1 MNQSRFSWN
10 VLKVVVERCSPH
22 GTPLQHLLL
31 SEIACWLSVGWRTKS
46 LHGTWVLHQTSIL
59 FKAGLFKVAGMS
71 IWVISFGEKPHQWW
85 TLFCFQKKGKIQN
98 AKKTS
103 ILGLVKYPLNIF
115 WDIQRIPFFW
125 PCLEVLVLEKTLPW
139 KDAPKKLHVNSSLE
153 KYFSSNSASAT
164 FHSPPIFP

>member
-98 AKKTS
+98 AKKNLNSRLGEISTQHFLGYTTYTIFLAMS
-103 ILGLVKYPLNIF
+103 RSPSLRKNPSLKRCSKKIACKFQLGEILF
-115 WDIQRIPFFW
+115 IQFSE
-125 PCLEVLVLEKTLPW
+125 C
-139 KDAPKKLHVNSSLE
+139 HVS
-153 KYFSSNSASAT
+153 
-164 FHSPPIFP
+164 